1 MKFKL
6 FTALVVLVKGEAG
19 TYQRAGGTD
28 NLETQVNQWLE
39 DVGDVEVVR
48 SNLDTSMLS
57 AQDGSVA
64 KEMLLMV
71 WYTAEA
77 VQKVDRSQPVSGQSA
92 KPLRLVKTSSEARSP
107 GVEAER

>member
-1 MKFKL
+1 MRFKL
-6 FTALVVLVKGEAG
+6 FTALIVLVKGEAG

-39 DVGDVEVVR
+39 DAGDIEVVR
-48 SNLDTSMLS
+48 SDLSTSMLS

-71 WYTAEA
+71 WYSSEA
-77 VQKVDRSQPVSGQSA
+77 VKKVDRSQDVSGQSV
-92 KPLRLVKTSSEARSP
+92 KPLRIWDNSSARSP